1 MFVPTFGVKNVI
13 VISILG
19 MKLPG
24 KLQSP
29 WILSSYMKEKNEL
42 KIKLKMHCL
51 ILLRIWHKISEV
63 IGYRHVY
70 SNSHVG

>member
-1 MFVPTFGVKNVI
+1 VRRNEQLWHTLDIGNMFVPTFGVKNVI

-29 WILSSYMKEKNEL
+29 WILSSYMKEKMN
-42 KIKLKMHCL
+42 
-51 ILLRIWHKISEV
+51 
-63 IGYRHVY
+63 
-70 SNSHVG
+70 